1 MELDNYFRVLFAL
14 DNHNAVD
21 YANPLGT
28 SNINEIQ
35 KFDLN
40 ISKLFCAKI

>member
-1 MELDNYFRVLFAL
+1 MESENYFKGFFAL

-21 YANPLGT
+21 YGNLLST

-40 ISKLFCAKI
+40 ISKVFCAKI